1 MKLFPNFPMLVVLS
15 NADEILSEIQ
25 VLLIGIK
32 EVKVIEGIFK

>member
-15 NADEILSEIQ
+15 NVDEILSEIQ

>member
-1 MKLFPNFPMLVVLS
+1 MLVVLS